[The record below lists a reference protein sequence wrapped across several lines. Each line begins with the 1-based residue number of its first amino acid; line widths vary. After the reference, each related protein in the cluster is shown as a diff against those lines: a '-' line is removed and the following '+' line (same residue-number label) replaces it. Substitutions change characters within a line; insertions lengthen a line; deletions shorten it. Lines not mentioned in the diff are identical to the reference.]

1 VGSRKNSGA
10 IGVRPTGKM
19 PVGFKPALSK
29 PSPKQPNFDSQESNG
44 PLPVYGS
51 NIRPF
56 DITLISKPS
65 FFSNYR
71 PSLSLEVYLAF
82 KNAGLVPWRSL
93 KIRKSS
99 TRDSSWVL
107 RNSLADDIYSVNT
120 GLALQVSHPDSGFP
134 NEYAAIMLFQ
144 DVLTTCSK

>member
-1 VGSRKNSGA
+1 V
-10 IGVRPTGKM
+10 V
-19 PVGFKPALSK
+19 
-29 PSPKQPNFDSQESNG
+29 QPNFDSQENNG

-93 KIRKSS
+93 KIRKKQYSGQVRGIRS
-99 TRDSSWVL
+99 G
-107 RNSLADDIYSVNT
+107 LADDIYSVNT

-134 NEYAAIMLFQ
+134 Q
-144 DVLTTCSK
+144 